1 MKVNSMIG
9 LGIVI
14 AVVIALIVGFKAFDL
29 SGASGREFTKEMVSE
44 AVRGAVD
51 NSKTVVGAVN
61 EQKIA
66 DVNGAA
72 SIEDI
77 YNIGDFNIEA
87 WKHSGKPLII
97 NFSSNTCEPCK
108 QMKKNLEEIKKEYGD
123 AVVIKVVDVD
133 KYADKIS
140 RYPLRVV
147 PTQLL
152 FDKNGKAY
160 NPPQEKLDS
169 MEYIQYT
176 SVKDPDDIIL
186 VHEGLMTVEQ
196 LRTLVGELSK

>member
-1 MKVNSMIG
+1 MIG

-14 AVVIALIVGFKAFDL
+14 AVVIALIVGFKAFEL
-29 SGASGREFTKEMVSE
+29 SGTSGKTFTKETVSE
-44 AVRGAVD
+44 AVKGD
-51 NSKTVVGAVN
+51 
-61 EQKIA
+61 A
-66 DVNGAA
+66 DGTAGV
-72 SIEDI
+72 EDI

-87 WKHSGKPLII
+87 WRHSGKPLII

-108 QMKKNLEEIKKEYGD
+108 QMKKNLEEIKKEYGN
-123 AVVIKVVDVD
+123 AVVIKVVDVE

-176 SVKDPDDIIL
+176 SVKDPNDIIL

-196 LRTLVGELSK
+196 LKALIGDLSK